1 MGPAAAD
8 EGGSRTVP
16 GPAPAEEPVIS
27 RIVRR
32 LSLLVAVPGV
42 MLGLSAC
49 SNVVAAADVATQA
62 EDALELETG
71 TRPDI
76 TCPEDLAGEVNAAIR
91 CDLAVEGDDAVA
103 GVNVVVTDI
112 VDNTAQL
119 SIEVVQ

>member
-1 MGPAAAD
+1 M
-8 EGGSRTVP
+8 
-16 GPAPAEEPVIS
+16 
-27 RIVRR
+27 RR

-71 TRPDI
+71 TRPDV

-91 CDLAVEGDDAVA
+91 CDLAVEGDDTVV